1 MAPLVAFQQPVPLPA
16 RGNLA
21 AQNHII
27 KGTLPPR
34 VREIFGIRW
43 SRAHEARL
51 PGRWPPPTA
60 APAASSRSRMRR
72 GRNDYFFDL
81 VSRVEGQRG
90 GTRTPELHAG
100 AS

>member
-1 MAPLVAFQQPVPLPA
+1 MAPLVAFRQPVPAYA

-21 AQNHII
+21 IQNHFI

-43 SRAHEARL
+43 SGAHERSFRAMAAAHRRARRAF
-51 PGRWPPPTA
+51 PY
-60 APAASSRSRMRR
+60 SIRR

-81 VSRVEGQRG
+81 VTHVEQQRG
-90 GTRTPELHAG
+90 GTVTPELRTG
-100 AS
+100 